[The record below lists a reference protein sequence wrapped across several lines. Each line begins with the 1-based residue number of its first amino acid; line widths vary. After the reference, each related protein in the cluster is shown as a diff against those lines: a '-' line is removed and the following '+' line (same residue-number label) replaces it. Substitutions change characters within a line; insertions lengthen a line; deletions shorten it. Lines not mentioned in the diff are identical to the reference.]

1 MGSHAQ
7 APPLGNPP
15 VGIEALPKGAMLG
28 IFFHQFGHMVISE
41 LGLPS
46 TGPEESAVDE
56 LSTILLTEVMIRVPQ
71 SQRESYAE
79 IIMGSAL
86 FGKISAEEART
97 QGKGIPFHAEHAPD
111 ERRFA
116 DILCL
121 AAGADP
127 FRFMLTA
134 AKAGIAE
141 DRLRR
146 CAEDYEKRRAAWE
159 GLMTRA
165 TGGRTSS
172 GTLTLQVVPSRTV
185 AYRRFEQAYAQ
196 GGDFDQMLELFA
208 AAASLPR
215 DITVVVKDCGV
226 ANAFWSPREAGIVL
240 CYEMLDHVVQ
250 TFTRAVKRGPN

>member
-7 APPLGNPP
+7 APPRANPP

-56 LSTILLTEVMIRVPQ
+56 LSTILLAEVMIRVPQ

-86 FGKISAEEART
+86 FGKFSAEEART

-146 CAEDYEKRRAAWE
+146 CAKDYEKRRAAWD

-172 GTLTLQVVPSRTV
+172 GTLSRCRSC
-185 AYRRFEQAYAQ
+185 RRALWPTGASSRP
-196 GGDFDQMLELFA
+196 MRRA
-208 AAASLPR
+208 ATSTRCSSSLPQ
-215 DITVVVKDCGV
+215 
-226 ANAFWSPREAGIVL
+226 S
-240 CYEMLDHVVQ
+240 
-250 TFTRAVKRGPN
+250 RACRATLRSS

>member
-116 DILCL
+116 
-121 AAGADP
+121 
-127 FRFMLTA
+127 F
-134 AKAGIAE
+134 
-141 DRLRR
+141 
-146 CAEDYEKRRAAWE
+146 
-159 GLMTRA
+159 
-165 TGGRTSS
+165 
-172 GTLTLQVVPSRTV
+172 
-185 AYRRFEQAYAQ
+185 
-196 GGDFDQMLELFA
+196 
-208 AAASLPR
+208 
-215 DITVVVKDCGV
+215 
-226 ANAFWSPREAGIVL
+226 
-240 CYEMLDHVVQ
+240 
-250 TFTRAVKRGPN
+250 